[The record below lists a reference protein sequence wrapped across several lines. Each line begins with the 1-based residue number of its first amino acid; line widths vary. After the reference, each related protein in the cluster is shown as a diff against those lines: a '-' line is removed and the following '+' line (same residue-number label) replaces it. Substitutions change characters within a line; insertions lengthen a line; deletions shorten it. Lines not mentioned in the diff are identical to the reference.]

1 MLRPPAP
8 DWGSRDG
15 DPLALMSICGLLVL
29 AGLVAL
35 VRWGGREV
43 EPSAADEP
51 TQRPS
56 AGLVARR
63 YLRYLTLAVVAGVGA
78 GVLITG
84 AGGRLA
90 MRLLAATSGEA
101 AQGRVTEAEEIV
113 GRISTSGTVSFIL
126 GEALFIGLPSG
137 LIYLLIRRWLP
148 AGRLGGVAYGVLLLV
163 VAGTTIE
170 PLRADNPDFDIVGP
184 GWLAVIAFGA
194 VVVAHGMLVA
204 ALAGRYSTVLPL
216 LSRDRRSL
224 VAHAPLLALVPVAPV
239 AAVFAVA
246 GAVTVGVSRLQR
258 VVTLL
263 RSHGL
268 RIAGRVA
275 LVAVSLVALPGCV
288 STLIDIAGRRP

>member
-1 MLRPPAP
+1 MVNPM
-8 DWGSRDG
+8 
-15 DPLALMSICGLLVL
+15 ALMAICGLLGL
-29 AGLVAL
+29 AGLVAV
-35 VRWGGREV
+35 VRGGGREV
-43 EPSAADEP
+43 EPPAADEP

-63 YLRYLTLAVVAGVGA
+63 YLRYVTLAVVAGVGA

-90 MRLLAATSGEA
+90 MRLLAATSGES
-101 AQGRVTEAEEIV
+101 AQGRATEAEEIV
-113 GRISTSGTVSFIL
+113 GRISTSGTVSFVL

-163 VAGTTIE
+163 VAGTTFE

-216 LSRDRRSL
+216 PSRDRRSL

-239 AAVFAVA
+239 AAVFAVV
-246 GAVTVGVSRLQR
+246 GAVTVGVSRMQR

-263 RSHGL
+263 RSHGA
-268 RIAGRVA
+268 RIAGRVV

>member
-1 MLRPPAP
+1 M
-8 DWGSRDG
+8 
-15 DPLALMSICGLLVL
+15 ALMSICGLLVL
-29 AGLVAL
+29 AGLVAV

-43 EPSAADEP
+43 EAPATDEP

-63 YLRYLTLAVVAGVGA
+63 YLRYVTLAVVAGVGS

-90 MRLLAATSGEA
+90 MRLLAATSGES
-101 AQGRVTEAEEIV
+101 AQGRVTEAEQIV

-126 GEALFIGLPSG
+126 
-137 LIYLLIRRWLP
+137 
-148 AGRLGGVAYGVLLLV
+148 
-163 VAGTTIE
+163 
-170 PLRADNPDFDIVGP
+170 VGP

-216 LSRDRRSL
+216 PSRDRRSL
-224 VAHAPLLALVPVAPV
+224 VAYAPLLALLPVAPV
-239 AAVFAVA
+239 AAVFAGV
-246 GAVTVGVSRLQR
+246 GAVTVGVSRMQR

-263 RSHGL
+263 RSNGA
-268 RIAGRVA
+268 RIAGRVV

-288 STLIDIAGRRP
+288 SALIDIAGRRP